1 MQSYI
6 KGLITSRNNINNGFL
21 SANKKSKQKLL
32 KTHRQKILEIEDR
45 IGMLEGSVNEDL
57 N

>member
-6 KGLITSRNNINNGFL
+6 KGLITGVVITSTMVFF
-21 SANKKSKQKLL
+21 SANKKKSKQKLL

-45 IGMLEGSVNEDL
+45 IGMLGVL
-57 N
+57 